1 MKAVRNAP
9 PGVTVVDVA
18 EPGGD
23 GELIRVAAVSI
34 CASDFMYLRW
44 GSTQIAGH
52 EIAGTLEDGTPVAVE
67 AIMGCDDC
75 PHCAVGDFQ
84 YCGTTMT
91 SSLGM
96 TADGGMSEYFRAP
109 RRALTPLPPGLAV
122 RDACLVEP
130 GSVAWHACRLGQVG
144 PDMRVAVVGAGGIG
158 MLAAA
163 AAQAMGAAEV
173 SIEARHPHQHQARE
187 RIGATEPSGHYDV
200 VIEAGGNEGSLN
212 RAIELARHRGTVVYT
227 GAFYEKTDLP
237 HAALAVKEVALRP
250 SQGYGTHAGRRDFA
264 EVAEMLAAR
273 PELPALLITHRY
285 PIDDAAAAFATAAD
299 RAQGTFR
306 VVVEP

>member
-9 PGVTVVDVA
+9 PGVEVVDVD
-18 EPGGD
+18 EPSGD
-23 GELIRVAAVSI
+23 GELIKVAAVGI

-44 GSTQIAGH
+44 GSTYVAGH
-52 EIAGTLEDGTPVAVE
+52 EIAGTLTDGTPVAVE
-67 AIMGCDDC
+67 AIMGCSEC
-75 PHCAVGDFQ
+75 EHCAAGNYQ
-84 YCGTTMT
+84 YCATTMT

-96 TADGGMSEYFRAP
+96 TAAGGMSEYFRAP
-109 RRALTPLPPGLAV
+109 RRVLTPLPAGLAV

-130 GSVAWHACRLGQVG
+130 GAVAWHAARLGQVG
-144 PDMRVAVVGAGGIG
+144 PGTRVAVVGAGGIG

-173 SIEARHPHQHQARE
+173 SVDARHPHQQRARE
-187 RIGATEPSGHYDV
+187 RIGATEPSGIYDV
-200 VIEAGGNEGSLN
+200 VIEAGGNEGSLH
-212 RAIELARHRGTVVYT
+212 RAIELARHQGTVVYT

-237 HAALAVKEVALRP
+237 HMALAVKEVALRP

-264 EVAEMLAAR
+264 EVAAMLAAR
-273 PELPALLITHRY
+273 PELPELLITHRY
-285 PIDDAAAAFATAAD
+285 PIDDAEAAFATAAD
-299 RAQGTFR
+299 RSQGVFR